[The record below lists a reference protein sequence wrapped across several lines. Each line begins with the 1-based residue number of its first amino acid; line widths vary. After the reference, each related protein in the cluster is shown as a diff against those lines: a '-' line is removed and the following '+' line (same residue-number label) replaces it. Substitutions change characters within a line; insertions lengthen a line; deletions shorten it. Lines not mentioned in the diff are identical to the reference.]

1 MQKRKIL
8 IILLSIII
16 ILILGVVFILI
27 MNKKDTS
34 EKLIINDIN
43 NVSTTKNIDVTILDL
58 YKDSIGYNIK
68 ISIKNNSKQDISI
81 ESIILK
87 LKDKKGNDIT
97 RLYTSIDNTIK
108 PSEEYSTELIT
119 DEDLSNTKI
128 IDYELVD

>member
-108 PSEEYSTELIT
+108 PNEEYSTELIT